1 MAIKWPN
8 LRTSNS
14 TTTTNNTSLTTSTIT
29 IINNQK
35 QNSNLKDIKKSRCC
49 SSRDNHSSPC
59 SRNNN
64 KTESKTDPLIMTKIP
79 DLPTA
84 ITVPLFREIIGR
96 QDIKDGLPLQ
106 SCRKSNG
113 GNLRLKNGPAASEM
127 ANVKAAK
134 HKSKRFYSLMRK
146 TGMGITG

>member
-49 SSRDNHSSPC
+49 RDNHSFPC
-59 SRNNN
+59 SRNNS
-64 KTESKTDPLIMTKIP
+64 KIESKTDPLIMTKIP

-84 ITVPLFREIIGR
+84 ITARLFREIIGR
-96 QDIKDGLPLQ
+96 QDIKGGLPLQ

-113 GNLRLKNGPAASEM
+113 GNPRPKNELAASEM
-127 ANVKAAK
+127 ANA
-134 HKSKRFYSLMRK
+134 
-146 TGMGITG
+146 